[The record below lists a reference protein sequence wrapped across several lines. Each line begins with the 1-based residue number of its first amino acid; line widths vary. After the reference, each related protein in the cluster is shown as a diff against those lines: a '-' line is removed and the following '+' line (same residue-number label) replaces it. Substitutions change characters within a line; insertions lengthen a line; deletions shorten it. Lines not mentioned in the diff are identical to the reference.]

1 MLIFNTS
8 AEPQDILSKVV
19 AFTLKLTHEE
29 IRFRLASACTGALL
43 IFKINGIS
51 LLFSKAFLNT
61 SIPNVKLHNTC
72 PFHVKM
78 KL

>member
-8 AEPQDILSKVV
+8 AEPQDILSKVL

-29 IRFRLASACTGALL
+29 IQFHLASACTGALL
-43 IFKINGIS
+43 TFKISGIC
-51 LLFSKAFLNT
+51 LLFSEAFLDT
-61 SIPNVKLHNTC
+61 SIPNVKLHTTG